1 MHKNIFLFLI
11 FFLYFWKF
19 WRKPGI
25 LIPDSYFLE
34 MKKKKQTEI
43 KQNSVKQY
51 TRGNYKYWKIF
62 FSLIFFW
69 NGPDPAQMHGLGR
82 TRPNYV
88 SFPLFFFFFLSLGF
102 SFFLPHP
109 FFSVFVSPFFLFF
122 FQERSGW
129 IGVFK
134 YRFDW
139 EFFLLNFL
147 VRICKHKFEY
157 WRLSKNMC
165 INI

>member
-11 FFLYFWKF
+11 FFFLYFWKF

-34 MKKKKQTEI
+34 MKKKQTEI

-62 FSLIFFW
+62 FFFIFFW
-69 NGPDPAQMHGLGR
+69 NGPDSAQMHGLGR

-102 SFFLPHP
+102 PFFLPPP
-109 FFSVFVSPFFLFF
+109 FFSIFVSPFFLFF

-139 EFFLLNFL
+139 EFFFIKLP
-147 VRICKHKFEY
+147 CKD
-157 WRLSKNMC
+157 L
-165 INI
+165 

>member
-62 FSLIFFW
+62 FFFNCFLKW
-69 NGPDPAQMHGLGR
+69 ARPGPNAWAGPNPAQLR
-82 TRPNYV
+82 V
-88 SFPLFFFFFLSLGF
+88 FSSIFFFFLSLGF
-102 SFFLPHP
+102 SFFLPP
-109 FFSVFVSPFFLFF
+109 SFFFRLCVSFFPLFF
-122 FQERSGW
+122 PRAKWMNWGF
-129 IGVFK
+129 
-134 YRFDW
+134 
-139 EFFLLNFL
+139 
-147 VRICKHKFEY
+147 
-157 WRLSKNMC
+157 
-165 INI
+165 